1 MVVKQEQ
8 KDILRKYIENIDEI
22 MNKEDVDE
30 LLDKIDDVIIY
41 NLDENNEPDEIGF
54 ELQRVYDQIHY
65 QNKIRGAGFR
75 I

>member
-30 LLDKIDDVIIY
+30 LLDKIDDVILY
-41 NLDENNEPDEIGF
+41 NLDENDELDEIGF
-54 ELQRVYDQIHY
+54 EMQRVYDQIYH
-65 QNKIRGAGFR
+65 QNKIQGAGFR